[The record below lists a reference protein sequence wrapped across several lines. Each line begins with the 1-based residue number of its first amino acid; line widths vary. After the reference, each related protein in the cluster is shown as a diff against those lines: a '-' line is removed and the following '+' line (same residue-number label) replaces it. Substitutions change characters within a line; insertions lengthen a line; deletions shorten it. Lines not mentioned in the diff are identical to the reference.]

1 LRVVVVVD
9 DAASVDGPAIC
20 DFFFMVVV
28 VVDDATGVDGPAIG
42 DFFFMVV
49 VVVVLVLDF
58 FGLGVVA
65 AVASIA
71 TPLMARPA
79 VTAMAR
85 DVRRTATRKP
95 PVDGTVRVFD

>member
-1 LRVVVVVD
+1 MVVD

-49 VVVVLVLDF
+49 VVVVLLLDALG
-58 FGLGVVA
+58 FGDVA

-71 TPLMARPA
+71 TPLMA
-79 VTAMAR
+79 
-85 DVRRTATRKP
+85 
-95 PVDGTVRVFD
+95 PVDGTVRVFA

>member
-49 VVVVLVLDF
+49 VVVLLLDA
-58 FGLGVVA
+58 FGFGDVA
-65 AVASIA
+65 AVASKA
-71 TPLMARPA
+71 TPEMARPA

-95 PVDGTVRVFD
+95 PVDGTVRVFA